1 MQSITFQ
8 LWIRSIY
15 GVQGA
20 ASPWAL
26 FDSIYSPAMPNP
38 LSSYFLCFLFT
49 CHISFMLNPKI
60 ISLITDF
67 KKNTRI
73 LFHYCAF
80 AETWWCYR
88 TSWWGMVCLTTIFP
102 VFYPVFFLMYI
113 HLPVRHGCVNMLSLS
128 LSVTFLTTSVQY
140 VPQVH
145 TRDVCPEAIP
155 DFSKAQAVCEAE
167 AISYRFYNL
176 SLRRR
181 GR

>member
-1 MQSITFQ
+1 
-8 LWIRSIY
+8 
-15 GVQGA
+15 
-20 ASPWAL
+20 
-26 FDSIYSPAMPNP
+26 MPNP

-67 KKNTRI
+67 KKKLQEFYLIIVHLHFCRNLVVLSHFLMR
-73 LFHYCAF
+73 H
-80 AETWWCYR
+80 
-88 TSWWGMVCLTTIFP
+88 GMPNDHLSCFFFP
-102 VFYPVFFLMYI
+102 VFFPMYI
-113 HLPVRHGCVNMLSLS
+113 HSCF
-128 LSVTFLTTSVQY
+128 FLTASVQY
-140 VPQVH
+140 VPQIH